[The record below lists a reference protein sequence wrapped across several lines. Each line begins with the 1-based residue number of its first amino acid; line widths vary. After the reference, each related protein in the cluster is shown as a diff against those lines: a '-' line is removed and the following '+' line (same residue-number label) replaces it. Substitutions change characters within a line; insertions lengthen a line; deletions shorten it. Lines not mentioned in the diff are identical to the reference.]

1 MLAYRLTRSFSK
13 THSNVLSQITL
24 QLQLLEKARG
34 TKGLQIVKNLSK
46 YISLA
51 NKQEHTTESTKEVD
65 SAVNDCFELL
75 STKHMGSKYQTIADV
90 K

>member
-1 MLAYRLTRSFSK
+1 M
-13 THSNVLSQITL
+13 
-24 QLQLLEKARG
+24 
-34 TKGLQIVKNLSK
+34 KNLSK
-46 YISLA
+46 YIGLA